1 MAIVTNPTV
10 QNGAL
15 LTAQG
20 QKTFFN
26 ITAATLVKAS
36 SGRVAKVSVLVAGS
50 VAGSVNDAA
59 TIVGAATANEIAV
72 IPNTVGVYNIDFP
85 VSNGIVIKA
94 GTGNTIAVSY
104 I

>member
-36 SGRVAKVSVLVAGS
+36 SGRVAKVSVIVAGS

-59 TIVGAATANEIAV
+59 TIVGASTANEIAV
-72 IPNTVGVYNIDFP
+72 IPATVSVYNIDFP
-85 VSNGIVIKA
+85 VSNGIVLTP
-94 GTGNTIAVSY
+94 GTGQTLAISY

>member
-1 MAIVTNPTV
+1 MAITSSPIN
-10 QNGAL
+10 QGGAL
-15 LTAQG
+15 ITAQG
-20 QKTFFN
+20 TKTFFN
-26 ITAATLVKAS
+26 VTADTLVKAK
-36 SGRVAKVSVLVAGS
+36 SGRVAKVSVIVAGS

-59 TIVGAATANEIAV
+59 TIGGAATANEIAV